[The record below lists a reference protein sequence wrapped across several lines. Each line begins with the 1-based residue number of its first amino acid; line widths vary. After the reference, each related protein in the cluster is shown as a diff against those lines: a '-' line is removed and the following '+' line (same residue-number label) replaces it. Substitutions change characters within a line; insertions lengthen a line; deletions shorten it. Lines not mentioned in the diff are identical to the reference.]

1 MDYFSIVLSN
11 SSPSRTPRCEGF
23 VASFLS
29 LRRTSL
35 SPRRLNLSNE
45 KKKSPAP
52 YKLSHWSL
60 VLPGSPFR
68 SKQTLTVTLSNAM
81 LILIVFY
88 LSSLIGCN
96 FSLYFL
102 TMYFFLHLH
111 SQLVRINGMHAIT
124 ISTTAI

>member
-45 KKKSPAP
+45 KKNARSLQAQ
-52 YKLSHWSL
+52 SL
-60 VLPGSPFR
+60 VSRITGITISFEANTHCYTFKCCANFNR
-68 SKQTLTVTLSNAM
+68 
-81 LILIVFY
+81 FY

-96 FSLYFL
+96 FTLYFL

>member
-45 KKKSPAP
+45 KKNARSLQAQ
-52 YKLSHWSL
+52 SL
-60 VLPGSPFR
+60 VSRIIPGSPFR

>member
-29 LRRTSL
+29 RRRTSL

-45 KKKSPAP
+45 KKKRRAP

-88 LSSLIGCN
+88 LSLLIGCN

-102 TMYFFLHLH
+102 TMYFFLLLH

>member
-1 MDYFSIVLSN
+1 MDCFSIVLSN
-11 SSPSRTPRCEGF
+11 SLPSRTPRCEGF
-23 VASFLS
+23 VVSLLS

-35 SPRRLNLSNE
+35 PPRRQ
-45 KKKSPAP
+45 
-52 YKLSHWSL
+52 LSHWSL

-124 ISTTAI
+124 ISTTVI